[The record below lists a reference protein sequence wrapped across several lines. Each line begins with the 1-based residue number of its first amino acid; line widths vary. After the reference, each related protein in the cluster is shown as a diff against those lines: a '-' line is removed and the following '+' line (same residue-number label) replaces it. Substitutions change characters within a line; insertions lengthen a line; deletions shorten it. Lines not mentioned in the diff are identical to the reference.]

1 MAQPLI
7 QLKNISVNFK
17 NKERDVLAVDNV
29 NLDIQRGDIFGIV
42 GYSGAGKSTL
52 VRVINLLQRPT
63 GGEVLINGED
73 ICQYDAP
80 KLRQTRKKIGMI
92 FQHFNLMMSRTIA
105 QNVAY
110 ALKGSP
116 LSKQEKQDKVNEL
129 LDLVGL
135 ADKKDT
141 YPRQL
146 SGGQKQRVAIARSLA
161 NDPDILISDEATSAL
176 DPKTTESILNLL
188 QELNKKLNLT
198 VVLITHQMEAV
209 KQISN
214 KVAVMEQG
222 KVIERGSVLDIF
234 ATPKTSLTQSF
245 IDTTT
250 RLDATLKGLAQQDNL
265 KHLKPGE
272 QLVQLSYSGDTTDE
286 PIIVSLYQKFGVSA
300 NILYGNVE
308 ILQGTPIGSL
318 IVILSGDAIK
328 VSESLEFLTQS
339 GVRIKKLN
347 LADFGGDN

>member
-17 NKERDVLAVDNV
+17 NKERDVLAVDDV

-63 GGEVLINGED
+63 SGEVLINGED

-80 KLRQTRKKIGMI
+80 KLRKTRKKIGMI

-188 QELNKKLNLT
+188 QELNQKLNLT

-234 ATPKTSLTQSF
+234 ANPKTSLTQSF

-250 RLDATLKGLAQQDNL
+250 RLDATLKGLAQQENLQHLQDN
-265 KHLKPGE
+265 E
-272 QLVQLSYSGDTTDE
+272 QLVQLSYSGETTDE

-308 ILQGTPIGSL
+308 ILQRTPIGSL
-318 IVILSGDAIK
+318 IVILSGDAAK
-328 VSESLEFLTQS
+328 VADSLEFLTQS

-347 LADFGGDN
+347 LADFGGED

>member
-1 MAQPLI
+1 
-7 QLKNISVNFK
+7 
-17 NKERDVLAVDNV
+17 
-29 NLDIQRGDIFGIV
+29 
-42 GYSGAGKSTL
+42 
-52 VRVINLLQRPT
+52 
-63 GGEVLINGED
+63 
-73 ICQYDAP
+73 
-80 KLRQTRKKIGMI
+80 
-92 FQHFNLMMSRTIA
+92 
-105 QNVAY
+105 
-110 ALKGSP
+110 
-116 LSKQEKQDKVNEL
+116 
-129 LDLVGL
+129 
-135 ADKKDT
+135 
-141 YPRQL
+141 
-146 SGGQKQRVAIARSLA
+146 
-161 NDPDILISDEATSAL
+161 
-176 DPKTTESILNLL
+176 
-188 QELNKKLNLT
+188 
-198 VVLITHQMEAV
+198 MEAV

-328 VSESLEFLTQS
+328 VSESLEFFNTIRCS
-339 GVRIKKLN
+339 Y
-347 LADFGGDN
+347 